1 MSIIKTDEI
10 QSRTSGNRV
19 VLPDVNNYPPY
30 RNLIINGDMS
40 IAQRSTSEA
49 SKGADAGYFTVDRM
63 YYFEN
68 GTTDV
73 RFTQSQST
81 DVPSGQGFASSIKFD
96 CTTADTSL
104 ATDNQ
109 LVLKHRLEG
118 QNLQQIKFG
127 TSSAE
132 SLTLSFWIKSTKT
145 GTFIVELSREGSRK
159 ISKSYTVS
167 SSDTW
172 EKKTL
177 TFSPDTGGSALSND
191 NSNRLEVNMYM
202 GVGTNYSSG
211 TLNTSWS
218 APSNTDR
225 AVGQVNAFDNTSNNI
240 LFTGVQLEVGTSATP
255 FEFLP
260 YDVNLRRCQRYF
272 YKIESTGTTSNNNV
286 TTGFTFG
293 TAGVQSNVKMEV
305 TMRATPSF
313 SYDIG
318 ANGLVLSNNVDSV
331 TASVPK
337 VYAFAPFGGLLY
349 FDSDLS
355 GTFGASHRPVNVSF
369 NTSPTQTKVLKF
381 SAEL

>member
-1 MSIIKTDEI
+1 MAFSTIPTAGL
-10 QSRTSGNRV
+10 STGGANF
-19 VLPDVNNYPPY
+19 

-49 SKGADAGYFTVDRM
+49 SKGADPGYFTVDRM

-96 CTTADTSL
+96 CTTADASL

-177 TFSPDTGGSALSND
+177 TFSPDTGGSGLSND

-225 AVGQVNAFDNTSNNI
+225 AVGQVNAFDSTSNNFY
-240 LFTGVQLEVGTSATP
+240 LTGVQLEVGTSASD

-260 YDVNLRRCQRYF
+260 YDVNLQRCRRYYQKIHDTDGIANQTTEFRTIAGF
-272 YKIESTGTTSNNNV
+272 YP
-286 TTGFTFG
+286 
-293 TAGVQSNVKMEV
+293 
-305 TMRATPSF
+305 TMRTAPSL
-313 SYDIG
+313 SV
-318 ANGLVLSNNVDSV
+318 NG
-331 TASVPK
+331 P
-337 VYAFAPFGGLLY
+337 YEI
-349 FDSDLS
+349 SDLYTYDATQS
-355 GTFGASHRPVNVSF
+355 SAHITTIGTIT
-369 NTSPTQTKVLKF
+369 NTRAFIQMNNFSSLTQGRFMTGPRYINNDYYIF
-381 SAEL
+381 ADAEL

>member
-1 MSIIKTDEI
+1 MAITRLGPNQDITAAKIAGTI
-10 QSRTSGNRV
+10 NFK
-19 VLPDVNNYPPY
+19 
-30 RNLIINGDMS
+30 NLIINGDMS
-40 IAQRSTSEA
+40 LAQRSTSEA

-96 CTTADTSL
+96 CTTADASL
-104 ATDNQ
+104 AIDNQ

-177 TFSPDTGGSALSND
+177 TFSPDTGGSGLSND

-240 LFTGVQLEVGTSATP
+240 LFTGVQLEADTSASD

-260 YDVNLRRCQRYF
+260 YDVNLQRCKRYFQRIWMNRSDNNFWGPQRYF
-272 YKIESTGTTSNNNV
+272 DANNV
-286 TTGFTFG
+286 ILGETWF
-293 TAGVQSNVKMEV
+293 SPE
-305 TMRATPSF
+305 MRTQPSF
-313 SYDIG
+313 SYTGTPIIKNNGG
-318 ANGLVLSNNVDSV
+318 AVTGWESITGGQLSNTRAEVQFIKTGHGLTNSNTLAANLSDS
-331 TASVPK
+331 S
-337 VYAFAPFGGLLY
+337 
-349 FDSDLS
+349 
-355 GTFGASHRPVNVSF
+355 TFF
-369 NTSPTQTKVLKF
+369 KYD
-381 SAEL
+381 AEL